1 MADPND
7 LLKQLQEGGNMP
19 SQEELMK
26 SLQEGVAEVQ
36 GKMQDIHGELD
47 QTLLVGRSNDETV
60 TVTMSATYAFKN
72 IEIKEDALKGGLK
85 KFEERLREAF
95 ENVTDDIRRRTQEQ
109 TMKLFENMP
118 IPDGFD
124 FDPAKLGGTP
134 PPVSNRPKTQL
145 ENRNWDEEN

>member
-19 SQEELMK
+19 SQDELMK

-124 FDPAKLGGTP
+124 FDPAKLGATP
-134 PPVSNRPKTQL
+134 PPVSNRPKTQI
-145 ENRNWDEEN
+145 ENKNWDEEN